1 MKHILISIAIL
12 LLLSGC
18 QDAKEKQAQHDAT
31 VAQEAREQLFEELKA
46 KEMADQK
53 AKEEKEKDSK
63 LSQIGITI
71 DKGVLTVDTNKTK
84 GFLQDLGNKLENKMT
99 AINKD
104 LEDGTLSEKN
114 AGVELNKTHINID
127 LNKTKSFLEDWSKKM
142 QAFIKELDNIAKE
155 LDEKAK
161 NE

>member
-142 QAFIKELDNIAKE
+142 QAFIKELDDIVKG